1 MPIVPD
7 TSDWTWVLERPCSDC
22 GFHASKVDFED
33 LPGLIRENAAVWPA
47 VLARAGVA
55 ARPND
60 HTWSSLEYAAHVRD
74 VCRLFDER
82 LHRLLDEDDP
92 LLMNWDQDATALFE
106 RYDLQDPATVGVGLE
121 AAAQRVADSF
131 AAVPADARQR
141 TARRSDG
148 PSFTVMTLGTYFL
161 HDIVHH
167 RHDVRADVT
176 PDGS

>member
-22 GFHASKVDFED
+22 GFRASEVDFEN
-33 LPGLIRENAAVWPA
+33 LPGLIRENAAAWPA
-47 VLARAGVA
+47 VLAGVDVA

-60 HTWSSLEYAAHVRD
+60 HTWSGLEYAAHVRD

-92 LLMNWDQDATALFE
+92 LLANWDQDATAVSQ
-106 RYDLQDPATVGVGLE
+106 RYDLQDPAIVGVELE

-131 AAVPADARQR
+131 ASVRKDARQR

-148 PSFTVMTLGTYFL
+148 PSFTVETLGTYFL

-167 RHDVRADVT
+167 RHDVRFDFRR
-176 PDGS
+176 